1 MVGNRVEMSLSRHQF
16 IEFHEFLC
24 AQFGWLHR
32 GSVGLSSK
40 IKHSVLASG
49 DNRGGDP
56 RVAAM
61 LVHCFGMCLVRS
73 LEHHMPED
81 HDVSHMDIM

>member
-1 MVGNRVEMSLSRHQF
+1 MLGHRVEMSPQQF

-24 AQFGWLHR
+24 VQFGWLHR

-40 IKHSVLASG
+40 VEHSVLAPR

-61 LVHCFGMCLVRS
+61 LVHCFGTCLVRS
-73 LEHHMPED
+73 LGHARG
-81 HDVSHMDIM
+81 S